1 MKTDQKSLSSMP
13 LTGLILTDKSLE
25 NIIENGELDEKLN
38 NYATKEYAET
48 VASDALTGYVPLT
61 DYNALQ
67 DRLAALEKSVAEMS
81 AQTFDGDRE
90 DSVSSLLE
98 GITGS
103 IDTLTGQLNG
113 FSLESVSESAFNPSQ
128 ANDKTFYFVT
138 PDRDGTETE
147 SGTDSEAGG
156 SNVPTEDTPSDEQ
169 G

>member
-1 MKTDQKSLSSMP
+1 MKTYQKSLNSIP

-25 NIIENGELDEKLN
+25 NIIENSELDEKLN
-38 NYATKEYAET
+38 KYATKEYAET
-48 VASDALTGYVPLT
+48 VASDALTGYVQLK

-67 DRLAALEKSVAEMS
+67 ERLAELEKLVAEMS
-81 AQTFDGDRE
+81 AQTFDDNRE

-138 PDRDGTETE
+138 P
-147 SGTDSEAGG
+147 
-156 SNVPTEDTPSDEQ
+156 VEDTTIEDADPEE
-169 G
+169 